1 MRTVRDKL
9 GSVHAQKWKYLPSG
23 LRERCLFPRL
33 GERATQAA
41 GTMSGS
47 EEQMLGIAR
56 ALMAS
61 PKLIIVDELSLGT
74 HVSEVARGAVEIGR
88 ERDVCL
94 PPPLSAQHIGVLLD
108 IVSDPLTPTTALGD
122 RIDDRLRT
130 AEIRGFNPRGS
141 TSTALLSL
149 LSVQRPFQRFP
160 AKPRLTPGIAVDS
173 RSHLSE

>member
-41 GTMSGS
+41 GTMSGG
-47 EEQMLGIAR
+47 EQQMLGIAR

-74 HVSEVARGAVEIGR
+74 HASE
-88 ERDVCL
+88 
-94 PPPLSAQHIGVLLD
+94 
-108 IVSDPLTPTTALGD
+108 
-122 RIDDRLRT
+122 
-130 AEIRGFNPRGS
+130 
-141 TSTALLSL
+141 L

-173 RSHLSE
+173 RSHSSE